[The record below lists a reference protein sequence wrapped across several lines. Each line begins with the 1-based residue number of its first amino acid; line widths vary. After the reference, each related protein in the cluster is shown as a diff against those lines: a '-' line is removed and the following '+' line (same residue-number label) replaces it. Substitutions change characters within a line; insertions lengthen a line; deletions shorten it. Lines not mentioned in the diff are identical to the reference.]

1 MKQYIPERRGAVL
14 SLAGEKIGEHVGAQF
29 YTIGQR
35 HGVGNLKHERGNR
48 IHEPLYVSG
57 KDIQKNT
64 VTVVA
69 EVMTDLAWA
78 PELSGTQSSMLLLAL
93 RAQVHRRL
101 GEVGVQQ
108 LEIALAMRA
117 LDD

>member
-1 MKQYIPERRGAVL
+1 MTELERRL
-14 SLAGEKIGEHVGAQF
+14 RELAEEADALEF
-29 YTIGQR
+29 
-35 HGVGNLKHERGNR
+35 
-48 IHEPLYVSG
+48 
-57 KDIQKNT
+57 
-64 VTVVA
+64 VA